1 MPLDFMKILKPGKL
15 KISHYLTLIFMIL
28 CMGVNIIF
36 IITCYKSASK
46 QAMNEIVHRLTD
58 TVSIAAL
65 GLDGD
70 LHADIVASKDDKSA
84 AYATFK
90 STLQKIQQASS
101 DIHFIY
107 TMERSPR
114 GEILFVVDAE
124 TNPEQM
130 APLGSMYTD
139 ASPLLK
145 SHFDHMTGPVVE
157 TSFYTDHWG
166 TWLSG
171 YAAFNNANGTRA
183 GVLGI
188 DISAKTI
195 LKHQKKLL
203 FISLCVFFFSLPLM
217 FVLSIYLGRKIGK
230 PINAMKIGAEQIT
243 AGNLDIQLKIPPF
256 QELASLAH
264 ALNHMGSALKQEQE
278 NLREMAL
285 KYRSIFDNASEGI
298 FQTTPAGQLLTANA
312 AMIKMMGYSSFD
324 DFQQGID
331 NKIHRIYG
339 NKKDREDFLQKLQA
353 SGQVD
358 SLRLQARHRNGSLF
372 WVELTAHIQD
382 YKGDGHPIIEGSI
395 KDITIRIEKE
405 EAQRQKKVAEAAS
418 LAKSEFLA
426 NMSHEI
432 RTPLNAVMGL
442 TDLVAR
448 TDMTPSQ
455 QEYLRKIK
463 VASHTLLAVIN
474 DILDFSKIEAGRM
487 SLEKTNFSI
496 HETMANLA
504 EMFAHRAYEKDLEL
518 IIDIDESTPAALVG
532 DPVRLG
538 QILINLVG
546 NAIKFT
552 EKGEI
557 VVHVAPHDKPDPAPS
572 TTISLD
578 FSVSDTGIGIPE
590 DRMNQLFQSFSQA
603 DASTTRKFGGTGL
616 GLAICRKLTRLMGGD
631 ITVTSQPGS
640 GSTFS
645 FTVRLECQPEKNQIA
660 MIPPR
665 DLRGLRVLIVDDN
678 RTSLEI
684 LSTAIRSFQMEAHT
698 ASSGNAAIAL
708 LENPNNFFDLVLMDW
723 KMPGLNGIETAR
735 QIKSNLNL
743 ERVPI
748 ICMVSAHGREDLI
761 QYSEKRFLDAFLHKP
776 VNLSLLFDTI
786 MELFGRHDAVV
797 NPTVVKRMQLPEQ
810 KHAMLKGKKILLVED
825 NEINQE
831 VALEWLHTVGIETKV
846 ASNGKEALE
855 ILETHLPHGVL
866 MDIQM
871 PVMDGFEATRLIR
884 NQSQFKDL
892 PIIAMTAHAL
902 KGDRERCVSAGMNDH
917 VAKPIDPEAL
927 FDTLAKW
934 IVKKENSVPPEH
946 PNPHPVLTSEKG
958 EATLDLPGIDTR
970 SGLFRVNHNRP
981 LYLKLLNS
989 FVRDF
994 SSAHENILRFLE
1006 SNDRDSAKR
1015 VAHSIKGVAANI
1027 GANTLSSRAADLE
1040 TAFSGDILDT
1050 QPEMLKAFS
1059 MEITRVMDGIRTI
1072 AEIVPSRSA
1081 RQNPP
1086 QPLTVTEKESLLN
1099 TLETVRDLLDDD
1111 LDGAGTLLESVLP
1124 QLDSLPEKS
1133 QVAALVED
1141 LDNFDIDGAQEKLT
1155 AICNRLK
1162 IQEDS
1167 HVSGR

>member
-15 KISHYLTLIFMIL
+15 KISHYITLIFIIF
-28 CMGVNIIF
+28 CMGVNILF
-36 IITCYKSASK
+36 TTTCYKAASK
-46 QAMNEIVHRLTD
+46 QAMNEIIRHLTD

-70 LHADIVASKDDKSA
+70 LHTYIISSKNDKSS
-84 AYATFK
+84 AYTTFK
-90 STLQKIQQASS
+90 TALQKIKQASS

-107 TMERSPR
+107 TMERSPK

-124 TNPEQM
+124 TKPEQM
-130 APLGSMYTD
+130 ATLGYMYTD
-139 ASPLLK
+139 AGPLLK
-145 SHFDHMTGPVVE
+145 SHFDHMTEPVVE

-171 YAAFNNANGTRA
+171 YATFNNSNGTRA

-188 DISAKTI
+188 DISAETI

-203 FISLCVFFFSLPLM
+203 FISLCMFFFSLPLM
-217 FVLSIYLGRKIGK
+217 LVLSIYLGRKIGK
-230 PINAMKIGAEQIT
+230 LINAMKIGAEQIS
-243 AGNLDIQLKIPPF
+243 AGNLDIQLEIPPF

-264 ALNHMGSALKQEQE
+264 ALNHIGSALKKEQG

-312 AMIKMMGYSSFD
+312 AMIKMIGYNTFD

-339 NKKDREDFLQKLQA
+339 NEKKREDFLHELQA
-353 SGQVD
+353 NGRVD
-358 SLRLQARHRNGSLF
+358 SLRLQARHKNGSLF
-372 WVELTAHIQD
+372 WVELTAHIHD
-382 YKGDGHPIIEGSI
+382 YKGDGHPIIEGSV
-395 KDITIRIEKE
+395 KDITLRIEKE

-448 TDMTPSQ
+448 TDTTPSQ

-463 VASHTLLAVIN
+463 IASHTLLAVIN

-487 SLEKTNFSI
+487 SLEKINFSI
-496 HETMANLA
+496 HETMANLS
-504 EMFAHRAYEKDLEL
+504 ELFAHRAYEKDLEL

-557 VVHVAPHDKPDPAPS
+557 VVHVAPHDKPNPAHATS
-572 TTISLD
+572 ISLD

-590 DRMNQLFQSFSQA
+590 NRMKQLFESFSQA

-616 GLAICRKLTRLMGGD
+616 GLAICRQLTRLMGGD

-645 FTVRLECQPEKNQIA
+645 FTVTLECQPEKNQIT

-665 DLRGLRVLIVDDN
+665 DLRGLQVLIVDDN
-678 RTSLEI
+678 HTSLEI
-684 LSTAIRSFQMEAHT
+684 LSAAIHSFQMEAHT

-708 LENPNNFFDLVLMDW
+708 LENPQNFFDLVLMDW

-735 QIKSNLNL
+735 HIKSNLNL

-776 VNLSLLFDTI
+776 VSLSLLFDTI

-797 NPTVVKRMQLPEQ
+797 NPTEGKRMQMPDQ
-810 KHAMLKGKKILLVED
+810 KHALLRGKKILLVED

-831 VALEWLHTVGIETKV
+831 VALEWLHTVGVETRV
-846 ASNGKEALE
+846 AGNGKEALG
-855 ILETHLPHGVL
+855 ILKTHLPHGVL

-884 NQSQFKDL
+884 NNSQLKNI

-902 KGDRERCVSAGMNDH
+902 KGDRERCISAGMNDH
-917 VAKPIDPEAL
+917 VAKPIDPDIL

-934 IVKKENSVPPEH
+934 LITNEMSAPPEH
-946 PNPHPVLTSEKG
+946 PNPHPVLKSEKV
-958 EATLDLPGIDTR
+958 EPELDLPGIDTR
-970 SGLFRVNHNRP
+970 IGLFRVNNNRT

-994 SSAHENILRFLE
+994 SSAHEKILRYLE
-1006 SNDRDSAKR
+1006 NNDRESAKR
-1015 VAHSIKGVAANI
+1015 MAHSIKGVAANI

-1040 TAFSGDILDT
+1040 TAFYGEISES
-1050 QPEMLKAFS
+1050 QPELLKVFS
-1059 MEITRVMDGIRTI
+1059 MEMTRVIDGIRTI
-1072 AEIVPSRSA
+1072 AEIVPTRSV
-1081 RQNPP
+1081 RQNPS
-1086 QPLTVTEKESLLN
+1086 QALTVREKESLLAA
-1099 TLETVRDLLDDD
+1099 LETVRGLLDDD
-1111 LDGAGTLLESVLP
+1111 LDGARTMLESVLP
-1124 QLDSLPEKS
+1124 QFDSLSEKS
-1133 QVAALVED
+1133 QVAALMED
-1141 LDNFDIDGAQEKLT
+1141 LDNFDIDSAQEKLT
-1155 AICNRLK
+1155 IICNRLRIK
-1162 IQEDS
+1162 EDS
-1167 HVSGR
+1167 HVSKR